1 MADPAHHPTR
11 SKLAL
16 QRMQEIG
23 RSPRTRKGGLI
34 TLVVILAFGLITY
47 FSVPPLMHRVV
58 AQKLGQWLER
68 PVSFGEVSVNPYTL
82 RLDIHNV
89 HIGDRQ
95 PGQPFVDIG
104 LLHVDVS
111 WSSLWRFAPV
121 IDELTIDRPKVHIV
135 RTAEQRF
142 NFSDLIDKATQG
154 PKPKEPSKPTRFAIY
169 NVQVRDGTIQFD
181 DRVLNAQHHVQHLQ
195 LGIPFIANLSSD
207 TNVFVQ
213 PLLQASIDGSPLRL
227 TGKLK
232 PFASSLDSI
241 IDLKLDQFDL
251 PRYLGYAPAA
261 LPFDLKQGTLSADLR
276 VQFVRSGSTPNITLS
291 GTLGMDNVDLRD
303 ARNAPL
309 VSLKHAE
316 ANLGDVEPLRNIV
329 HLNAVR
335 IDGLAPTVVVEKDG
349 KLNFQRLVTAPGTP
363 ARTASAA
370 GQTVAAAKPAAAP
383 SPSSVAPASS
393 PSASSTAA
401 ANTASAAAAK
411 ATAPAP
417 LDLAITAFNLTNS
430 TLHYRDERA
439 APAVAATLENIH
451 IALRGVQTL
460 GSTPASYDIGAQL
473 PAGGSLAAQGGFT
486 LSSAQANGELTLHDI
501 ALSAL
506 QPLLKSV
513 LAGDIKGGTLSAQAK
528 FKGEFAAGKPNLQ
541 VAPASLALDRLD
553 VRSPDKRDTP
563 LKVAALSAHL
573 TNFDLLRKHVDV
585 GSVTV
590 KGLDAS
596 IRREHDGAINLLRL
610 VAAAPA
616 HGAAGTPAK
625 APERHRS
632 APPAEQSR
640 SAPWQW
646 QIGTLGLENAAVS
659 FDDEAVAGHPVK
671 VQLTS
676 LNAKVQD
683 ISQDLAKPL
692 HLEINGTVQRRG
704 TLSVNGTVSP
714 EPLKGTLA
722 VRTQSLDLA
731 AFEPY
736 IDMTLNASI
745 ASALLSAEGKLG
757 FARQHDKIQI
767 SYLGNATLGN
777 VLMRDK
783 LTSESFLRWGALSA
797 EHIDLHYGTGEPKI
811 HVGAL
816 SLSRFYSRIIINS
829 NGRLNLEDL
838 VAKKSEAPKSLTRA
852 EPQGTPATSAATS
865 AATPAGAPV
874 AGAGKAIPADIAIGR
889 VTLQG
894 GRINFTDNFIKP
906 NYTANLTQIGGS
918 VGAFGTQSNAP
929 ADVVLKGSVDNDA
942 PININGK
949 INPLTPMAFVDIK
962 AKADGIEL
970 TNLTPYSDKYTG
982 YPIEKGKLSL
992 DVHYLLDQGKLT
1004 ADNHIFIDQLTFG
1017 DRVENDT
1024 ATNLPVRL
1032 AVALLKNSRGEI
1044 DVQIPVSGSL
1054 SDPQFSL
1061 GSVIVRAVVNLIVKA
1076 VTAPFNLLAS
1086 AFGGGDQQLGFVAFA
1101 PGSST
1106 LDAASIKKLETLVK
1120 ALNDRPALQLDIIGR
1135 VDPDKD
1141 TEGLREAKV
1150 MRLVRAQ
1157 KREALIAEGANPD
1170 TGPITV
1176 APDEYNKYLE
1186 LAYKAAKFPKPRNFI
1201 GFAKSL
1207 PPAEMKKLLAA
1218 NMTVTEQDLRALAN
1232 ARANAVR
1239 EWFTGKIAAN
1249 RLYVVAPKLTAE
1261 GIKDKG
1267 DTTRVDFSLK

>member
-1 MADPAHHPTR
+1 MADPAHNPTR
-11 SKLAL
+11 SNIVL
-16 QRMQEIG
+16 QRVKAVG

-34 TLVVILAFGLITY
+34 ALVVVLLFGLVT
-47 FSVPPLMHRVV
+47 FFGVPPLMHRVV
-58 AQKLGQWLER
+58 AQKLSQWLER
-68 PVSFGEVSVNPYTL
+68 PVSFGDISVNPYTL
-82 RLDIHNV
+82 RLDVHNV
-89 HIGDRQ
+89 HIGGRQ
-95 PGQPFVDIG
+95 AGQQFVDIG

-111 WSSLWRFAPV
+111 WSSLFRFAPV
-121 IDELTIDRPKVHIV
+121 IDELTIDRPNIHIV

-154 PKPKEPSKPTRFAIY
+154 PKPKEPSKPARFAIY
-169 NVQVRDGTIQFD
+169 NVQVHDGTIQFD
-181 DRVLNAQHHVQHLQ
+181 DRVLDTQHQVQHLQ
-195 LGIPFIANLSSD
+195 LGIPFIANLPSD

-213 PLLQASIDGSPLRL
+213 PLLQATVDGSPLHVS
-227 TGKLK
+227 GKLK

-241 IDLKLDQFDL
+241 VDLKLDRFDV
-251 PRYLGYAPAA
+251 PRYLGYVPAA
-261 LPFDLKQGTLSADLR
+261 LPFDLKQGTLSADLH
-276 VQFVRSGSTPNITLS
+276 VQFVRTGSTPNITLS

-303 ARNAPL
+303 THGAAL
-309 VSLKHAE
+309 VTLKHAE
-316 ANLGDVEPLRNIV
+316 ANLGDVEPLRNFV

-335 IDGLAPTVVVEKDG
+335 IDGLAPTVTLQKDG
-349 KLNFQRLVTAPGTP
+349 KLNFQQLLATP
-363 ARTASAA
+363 HAAARTAPAA
-370 GQTVAAAKPAAAP
+370 DATVAVAKPAAAAP
-383 SPSSVAPASS
+383 SATSVAAASS
-393 PSASSTAA
+393 PAAS
-401 ANTASAAAAK
+401 SAAAAK
-411 ATAPAP
+411 TAPNTATKAATPTP

-439 APAVAATLENIH
+439 GPAAVATLDNIH
-451 IALRGVQTL
+451 IALRDVQTL
-460 GSTPASYDIGAQL
+460 GNAPGSYDVGAQL
-473 PAGGSLAAQGGFT
+473 STGGSLAAQGGFT
-486 LSSAQANGELTLHDI
+486 LSSAQANGDIALHDI
-501 ALSAL
+501 TLSAL
-506 QPLLKSV
+506 QPLLKPV
-513 LAGDIKGGTLSAQAK
+513 FAGDIKGGTLSAQAK
-528 FKGEFAAGKPNLQ
+528 FKGQFATGKPDLQ
-541 VAPASLALDRLD
+541 VAPASVALDRLD
-553 VRSPDKRDTP
+553 LRTPDKRDAP
-563 LKVAALSAHL
+563 LKVAALDAQL
-573 TNFDLLRKHVDV
+573 TSFDLLRKHVDV
-585 GSVTV
+585 GSITV
-590 KGLDAS
+590 KGLDAA
-596 IRREHDGAINLLRL
+596 IRREHDGAINLLKL
-610 VAAAPA
+610 AAAAPA
-616 HGAAGTPAK
+616 HDKAGAPAK
-625 APERHRS
+625 APTRHGA
-632 APPAEQSR
+632 APAAEQSR
-640 SAPWQW
+640 SNPWQW
-646 QIGTLGLENAAVS
+646 QIGALGLENAAVS
-659 FDDEAVAGHPVK
+659 FDDKAVTGRPVK
-671 VQLTS
+671 VRLTA
-676 LNAKVQD
+676 LNAKVQG

-692 HLEINGTVQRRG
+692 AVEINGKVQPRG
-704 TLSVNGTVSP
+704 TLNITGTVSP
-714 EPLKGTLA
+714 EPLKGALT

-736 IDMTLNASI
+736 IDTTLNASI
-745 ASALLSAEGKLG
+745 ASALLSAQGKLG
-757 FARQHDKIQI
+757 FARPHDKIEV

-783 LTSESFLRWGALSA
+783 LTSESFLRWGALNA
-797 EHIDLHYGTGEPKI
+797 EHIDFRYGMGEPKV

-829 NGRLNLEDL
+829 NGRLNLEDV
-838 VAKKSEAPKSLTRA
+838 VAKKTEAPKSLTRA
-852 EPQGTPATSAATS
+852 EPQGTPAT
-865 AATPAGAPV
+865 PAPAPASGPV
-874 AGAGKAIPADIAIGR
+874 AGAGKVIPADIAIGR

-918 VGAFGTQSNAP
+918 IGAFGTRSTAP

-942 PININGK
+942 PINIDGK
-949 INPLTPMAFVDIK
+949 INPLTPMAFVDLK

-1061 GSVIVRAVVNLIVKA
+1061 GSVIVRAFVNLIVKA

-1106 LDAASIKKLETLVK
+1106 LDEASIKKLETLVK

-1135 VDPDKD
+1135 VDPNKD
-1141 TEGLREAKV
+1141 IEGLRKAKV

-1176 APDEYNKYLE
+1176 APNEYNKYLE

-1207 PPAEMKKLLAA
+1207 PPAEMEKLMAA

-1239 EWFTGKIAAN
+1239 EWFNGKIAAN
-1249 RLYVVAPKLTAE
+1249 RLFVVAPKLTAE
-1261 GIKDKG
+1261 GIDDKG

>member
-11 SKLAL
+11 SKIAL
-16 QRMQEIG
+16 QRIQEVG

-34 TLVVILAFGLITY
+34 ALVVVLAFGLIAY
-47 FSVPPLMHRVV
+47 LSVPPLMHRVV

-82 RLDIHNV
+82 RLDVHNV

-111 WSSLWRFAPV
+111 WSSLWHLAPV
-121 IDELTIDRPKVHIV
+121 IDQLTIDRPDIHIV

-142 NFSDLIDKATQG
+142 NFSDLIDKAAQG

-181 DRVLNAQHHVQHLQ
+181 DRVLNARHQVQHLQ
-195 LGIPFIANLSSD
+195 LGIPFIANLPSD

-213 PLLQASIDGSPLRL
+213 PLLQASIDGSPLHVS
-227 TGKLK
+227 GKLK

-241 IDLKLDQFDL
+241 VDLKLDQFDV
-251 PRYLGYAPAA
+251 PRYLGYVPAA
-261 LPFDLKQGTLSADLR
+261 LPFDLKQGTLSTDLR
-276 VQFVRSGSTPNITLS
+276 VQFVRTGSTPNITLS

-303 ARNAPL
+303 THGAPL
-309 VSLKHAE
+309 ATLKHAE
-316 ANLGDVEPLRNIV
+316 VNLGDVEPLRNIV

-335 IDGLAPTVVVEKDG
+335 IDGLGPTVVVEKDG
-349 KLNFQRLVTAPGTP
+349 KLNFEQLVAAPG
-363 ARTASAA
+363 ARARAASTAD
-370 GQTVAAAKPAAAP
+370 QTVAAAKPAAAP
-383 SPSSVAPASS
+383 ATSSVPAASP
-393 PSASSTAA
+393 PSAASTPTTNPAP
-401 ANTASAAAAK
+401 AAAAK
-411 ATAPAP
+411 AAAPAP

-439 APAVAATLENIH
+439 APAAAATLENIH
-451 IALRGVQTL
+451 VALRDVQTQ

-486 LSSAQANGELTLHDI
+486 LSSAQANGDITLHDI

-506 QPLLKSV
+506 QPLLKPV
-513 LAGDIKGGTLSAQAK
+513 FAGDIKGGTLSARAK

-553 VRSPDKRDTP
+553 VRSPDKRDAP
-563 LKVAALSAHL
+563 LKVAALNAQL
-573 TNFDLLRKHVDV
+573 TSFDLLRKRIDV

-596 IRREHDGAINLLRL
+596 IRREHDGAINLLKL
-610 VAAAPA
+610 AAVGPA
-616 HGAAGTPAK
+616 HGTASLPAK
-625 APERHRS
+625 APARHRS
-632 APPAEQSR
+632 GPAAEQSR
-640 SAPWQW
+640 AVPWQW
-646 QIGTLGLENAAVS
+646 QIDTLGLENAAVG
-659 FDDEAVAGHPVK
+659 FDDEAASRPVK
-671 VQLTS
+671 VQLTA
-676 LNAKVQD
+676 LNAKVQG

-692 HLEINGTVQRRG
+692 HLEVNGTVQRRG
-704 TLSVNGTVSP
+704 TLNLSGTVSP
-714 EPLKGTLA
+714 EPLKGALT

-736 IDMTLNASI
+736 IDTDLNASI
-745 ASALLSAEGKLG
+745 ASALLSTDGKLA
-757 FARQHDKIQI
+757 FARAHDKIQA

-797 EHIDLHYGTGEPKI
+797 EHIDFRYGTGEPKI

-852 EPQGTPATSAATS
+852 EPQGTPAT
-865 AATPAGAPV
+865 PAPAPASAPV
-874 AGAGKAIPADIAIGR
+874 AGAGKVIPADIAIGR

-918 VGAFGTQSNAP
+918 VGAFGTRSNAP

-1176 APDEYNKYLE
+1176 APNEYNKYLE

-1207 PPAEMKKLLAA
+1207 PPAEMQKLLAA

-1239 EWFTGKIAAN
+1239 EWFGGKIAAN